1 MYVTKPF
8 FMTTSHLQSAR
19 FWWRSI
25 HVSSSGP
32 AFRELQLLER
42 TLLIVISFLQV
53 PVSVWIAGLI
63 AEVII
68 SSNMTGTAH
77 NAGAISRCS
86 PAA

>member
-1 MYVTKPF
+1 
-8 FMTTSHLQSAR
+8 
-19 FWWRSI
+19 
-25 HVSSSGP
+25 
-32 AFRELQLLER
+32 
-42 TLLIVISFLQV
+42 VISFLQV